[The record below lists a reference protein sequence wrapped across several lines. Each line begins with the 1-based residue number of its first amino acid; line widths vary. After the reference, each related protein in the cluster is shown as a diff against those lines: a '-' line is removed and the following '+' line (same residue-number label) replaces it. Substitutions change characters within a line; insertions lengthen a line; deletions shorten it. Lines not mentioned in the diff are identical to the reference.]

1 MADAQK
7 PSTDYEQIADK
18 VGLVPNVRKK
28 DNVYQGLAV
37 LGTTVVG
44 VVAGTIWAG
53 WPMGALLGAL
63 GGLVVGGL
71 VSGLVLMFVGLARK

>member
-1 MADAQK
+1 MLDPQK
-7 PSTDYEQIADK
+7 RSTDYEKVADK

-37 LGTTVVG
+37 LGTTAVG
-44 VVAGTIWAG
+44 VVAGLIWAG
-53 WPMGALLGAL
+53 WPIGAMLGAL
-63 GGLVVGGL
+63 AGLVIGGL